1 METRNPI
8 HPRDFEIYTTEEIRE
23 EFLVRDL
30 FIPGQSRLVYSH
42 YDRMIVG
49 GICPDKPLSL
59 EISKEIGAEHFLARR
74 EMGVFNVGP
83 IGSVNVDGEKYVLDK
98 NDSLYV
104 GLGAKEVS
112 FQSEDVGSLARF
124 YFLSGPAHREYPTL
138 KVSMPEAEQT
148 VLGSFEESNT
158 RTIYKYIHPGGAESC
173 QLVMGLT
180 ALASGNVWNSMPCH
194 THERRMEVYFYFDL
208 PGDAVV
214 FHLMGRPEETRHIV
228 VRNEEA
234 VISPSWSIHSGVG
247 TSNYSFIWGMLG
259 ENQAFTDMDA
269 VPMAALR

>member
-30 FIPGQSRLVYSH
+30 FIPRQSRLVYSH

-124 YFLSGPAHREYPTL
+124 YFLSGPAHKAYPTL